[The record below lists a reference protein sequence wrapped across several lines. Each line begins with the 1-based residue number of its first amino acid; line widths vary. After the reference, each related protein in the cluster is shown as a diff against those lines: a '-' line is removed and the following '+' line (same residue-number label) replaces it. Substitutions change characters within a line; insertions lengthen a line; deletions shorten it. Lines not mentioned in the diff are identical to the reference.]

1 MKSWMKGRGGEGS
14 RRTGGERR
22 GGEGEGVVCTVQ
34 KCPIYKRFDFCGL
47 QSVEADCDDRI
58 IFEDYCR
65 FIRKENGFLLYIF
78 PSQTWGDFPDKGFP
92 LDQL

>member
-1 MKSWMKGRGGEGS
+1 
-14 RRTGGERR
+14 
-22 GGEGEGVVCTVQ
+22 V
-34 KCPIYKRFDFCGL
+34 

-78 PSQTWGDFPDKGFP
+78 PSKLGATFLTRDFLETNFETFP
-92 LDQL
+92 HYD